1 MHPSIR
7 TVNTVKVDMQVVV
20 PDPDVVV
27 VEEPLEILLGTG
39 AGNLRKRTA
48 LAVTMRTPGH
58 DEELALGF
66 LFTEGMLAQTTD
78 LIQIRIMSENSLL
91 VEFGPDV
98 QVDLDRLSR
107 NMFANSSCGV
117 CGKAS
122 LDAVR
127 TNALYFSVPGQP
139 RVSPIVLYNLPEL
152 LRKAQ
157 EAFEQ
162 TGGLHAAGL
171 FTPQGELVLLRED
184 VGRHNAVDKV
194 IGAALKSG
202 LSFPLKDHVL
212 MVSGR
217 AGFELVQK
225 ASMAG
230 LPWLVAVGAPTSLSV
245 ELAESCGMT
254 LVGFLRGKRF
264 NVYAHPER
272 LLLSIEDAANP

>member
-7 TVNTVKVDMQVVV
+7 KVSTFKVSNQSAE
-20 PDPDVVV
+20 PAPDVVV

-39 AGNLRKRTA
+39 AGDLRKRTA

-58 DEELALGF
+58 DEDLALGF
-66 LFTEGMLAQTTD
+66 LFTEGMLAQTSD
-78 LIQIRIMSENSLL
+78 LLQLRIMSENSLL
-91 VEFGPDV
+91 VEFAPNV
-98 QVDLDRLSR
+98 HVELDRLSR

-122 LDAVR
+122 LDAVQ
-127 TNALYFSVPGQP
+127 TNAVYFSIPGWP
-139 RVSPIVLYNLPEL
+139 LVTPEVVYTMPET
-152 LRKAQ
+152 LRDAQ

-171 FTPQGELVLLRED
+171 FTHDGELVLLRED

-194 IGAALKSG
+194 IGAALKMG
-202 LSFPLKDHVL
+202 LLFPLKDHVL

-254 LVGFLRGKRF
+254 LAGFLRGKRF

-272 LLLSIEDAANP
+272 LLLPVENTTNP

>member
-7 TVNTVKVDMQVVV
+7 TVYTIKVNGQNAEPGPDM
-20 PDPDVVV
+20 VV
-27 VEEPLEILLGTG
+27 VEEPLELLLGTG

-66 LFTEGMLAQTTD
+66 LFTEGILAQRSD
-78 LIQIRIMSENSLL
+78 LLQLRIMSENSLL
-91 VEFGPDV
+91 VEFNPEIY
-98 QVDLDRLSR
+98 VDLNRLSR

-122 LDAVR
+122 LDAVQ
-127 TNALYFSVPGQP
+127 TNAVYFSVPGQP
-139 RVSPIVLYNLPEL
+139 VVAPEVIYKMPDA
-152 LRKAQ
+152 LRQAQ
-157 EAFEQ
+157 EAFER

-171 FTPQGELVLLRED
+171 FTHLGELVVLRED

-194 IGAALKSG
+194 IGSALKMG

-254 LVGFLRGKRF
+254 LVGFLRGQRF
-264 NVYAHPER
+264 NVYSHPER
-272 LLLSIEDAANP
+272 LLFPVEKEANP

>member
-7 TVNTVKVDMQVVV
+7 TVSTLKVNNESAE
-20 PDPDVVV
+20 PAPDVVV

-58 DEELALGF
+58 DEDLALGF
-66 LFTEGMLAQTTD
+66 LFTEGILAQTSD
-78 LIQIRIMSENSLL
+78 VLQLRIMGENSLL
-91 VEFGPDV
+91 VEFAAHV
-98 QVDLDRLSR
+98 YVDLDRLSR

-122 LDAVR
+122 LDAVQ
-127 TNALYFSVPGQP
+127 TNAVYVSVPGWP
-139 RVSPIVLYNLPEL
+139 YVTPEVVYTLPET
-152 LRKAQ
+152 LREAQ

-171 FTPQGELVLLRED
+171 FTHTGELVLLRED

-194 IGAALKSG
+194 IGAALRMG

-272 LLLSIEDAANP
+272 LLFSVEKMVNP